1 MNRYSNRYYDNNYKI
16 CKNEKETNS
25 HQNCSFDDM
34 NFIDN
39 LRIYIGELVTI
50 FTVDGGNTEHGFS
63 GFLMEV
69 NGYFIRLETKIGTGP
84 ACFIENFSDSDN
96 SQENYYDIYSR
107 NDKYNNEENCNCQCL
122 VDIPI
127 DKIAAFV
134 HNKSHNFRR

>member
-1 MNRYSNRYYDNNYKI
+1 MNRYSNRYYGNNYKI
-16 CKNEKETNS
+16 YKNENKTNS

-50 FTVDGGNTEHGFS
+50 FTIDGGNMERGFS
-63 GFLMEV
+63 GGLMEV
-69 NGYFIRLETKIGTGP
+69 NGYFLRLETNIGTGP

-96 SQENYYDIYSR
+96 SQVNYCDSYSR
-107 NDKYNNEENCNCQCL
+107 NDKYNNGENCNCQCL

-134 HNKSHNFRR
+134 HSKYHT

>member
-16 CKNEKETNS
+16 YKNENGNETNL
-25 HQNCSFDDM
+25 HQNCSIDNM

-39 LRIYIGELVTI
+39 LRLYIGELVTI
-50 FTVDGGNTEHGFS
+50 FTIDGGNTEQGFS
-63 GFLMEV
+63 GVLVEI
-69 NGYFIRLETKIGTGP
+69 NGYFLRLQTKIGTGP
-84 ACFIENFSDSDN
+84 ACFLENYSDSDN

-107 NDKYNNEENCNCQCL
+107 NDKYHNEKNCNCQCL

-134 HNKSHNFRR
+134 HSKL